1 MATKTPPGSPQGQPD
16 PQPSTPTTPAAQ
28 PSPPIHPTPPLTP
41 QRGPIR
47 DRWSLLTGLLI
58 GAVAVI
64 VVWIL
69 VANHVFTG
77 SLVSDSN
84 PARPPDSVQTTA
96 PAIPSATA
104 TGGSPTS
111 TPTDSASSP
120 FATASA
126 GAGVSTGGSS
136 TPTSAAACNTAPTV
150 PQQSLAVTLP
160 QPAGSTEARS
170 ELQQI
175 AGAGYKTVFYTGEP
189 KSATIVNQ
197 WMSDVQCT
205 GMASALQVDNVFN
218 QSGDGGK
225 TFVAAVQGHA
235 DLKAFVVSM
244 NGVPDGTSEAG
255 NPSAVNSRVAAIKS
269 QTGKP
274 VWCELNFMTFSQASA
289 YSSCDRHIIGYFP
302 WKNSVKYG
310 PVSAL
315 KDVGSLTK
323 QLDGA
328 GATVGVQ
335 AFDWWTS
342 EPATAQD
349 LGFTQNNA
357 GLPAP
362 TDVRDMAKL
371 AKDHGSVNVLV
382 VSEEP
387 AADNVTYLVAIGNA
401 CRPTCICTPQGS

>member
-1 MATKTPPGSPQGQPD
+1 
-16 PQPSTPTTPAAQ
+16 
-28 PSPPIHPTPPLTP
+28 
-41 QRGPIR
+41 
-47 DRWSLLTGLLI
+47 LLTGLLI
-58 GAVAVI
+58 GAVVVI

-77 SLVSDSN
+77 TLVSDSAL
-84 PARPPDSVQTTA
+84 PRPDGVQTTA
-96 PAIPSATA
+96 PATPSATA
-104 TGGSPTS
+104 TSGSPTS
-111 TPTDSASSP
+111 TPTGSASSP
-120 FATASA
+120 SATASA
-126 GAGVSTGGSS
+126 GAGVPTGGSS
-136 TPTSAAACNTAPTV
+136 TPTSTAACNTVPTV

-189 KSATIVNQ
+189 KSATVVNQ

-218 QSGDGGK
+218 QSSDADGK
-225 TFVAAVQGHA
+225 TFVAAVQGHT
-235 DLKAFVVSM
+235 DLTAFVVSM

-255 NPSAVNSRVAAIKS
+255 NASAVNSRVAAIKS

-274 VWCELNFMTFSQASA
+274 VWCELDFMTSSQASA

-302 WKNSVKYG
+302 WKNSAKYG

-342 EPATAQD
+342 EPAAAKA
-349 LGFTQNNA
+349 LGFTQNTA

-387 AADNVTYLVAIGNA
+387 AADNVAYLVAIGNA
-401 CRPTCICTPQGS
+401 CRPTCTCPPQGS